1 MINAINDALAPLG
14 VTVTAMAGASY
25 SPLNDTWSLSRDL
38 SVNYMVVGVKD
49 D

>member
-1 MINAINDALAPLG
+1 MIGHFHAKAI
-14 VTVTAMAGASY
+14 TAMAGASY

-49 D
+49 AAR